1 VSPDTPPLLAALPT
15 EARTFLLQRCRRRRY
30 GRGAY
35 LVYEGDPGDTLHLIV
50 KGRVA
55 VLVGGAEGN
64 PFTTALM
71 GPGDF
76 FGEQA
81 LLRTQAVRGATIQAV
96 EPTETLVVSR
106 GDFEDLRRLHPAVDR
121 LLVGVLTAMVE
132 RLTRQVAELT
142 DVPGTVRIY
151 RRIVAL
157 AELYGGDGLGRQDAE
172 IPLTQDQ
179 LAGLAGVHLRLTSR
193 VLGEARRAGLLE
205 TNKGRLVVRDLEGLR
220 HRARLP
226 HSGQGAGAGSG

>member
-1 VSPDTPPLLAALPT
+1 MSTDPPLLAALSE
-15 EARTFLLQRCRRRRY
+15 EARASLLERCRRRQY

-35 LVYEGDPGDTLHLIV
+35 LVYEGDPGDSLHLIV
-50 KGRVA
+50 RGRVA
-55 VLVGGAEGN
+55 VLIGGADGN
-64 PFTTALM
+64 PFTVALM
-71 GPGDF
+71 GAGDF

-81 LLRTQAVRGATIQAV
+81 LLNRAAVRGATIQAI
-96 EPTETLVVSR
+96 EPTETLVVGR
-106 GDFEDLRRLHPAVDR
+106 GEFEELRQQHPEVDR
-121 LLVGVLTAMVE
+121 LLIGVLVAMVD

-157 AELYGGDGLGRQDAE
+157 AELYADEAGAAAAPIE

-193 VLGEARRAGLLE
+193 VLGEARADGLLD
-205 TNKGRLVVRDLEGLR
+205 TSKRRLVVRDLEGLR
-220 HRARLP
+220 QRAELGP
-226 HSGQGAGAGSG
+226 SGQGAGR

>member
-1 VSPDTPPLLAALPT
+1 MSTDPPLLAALSE
-15 EARTFLLQRCRRRRY
+15 EARASLLERCRRRQY

-35 LVYEGDPGDTLHLIV
+35 LVYEGDPGDSLHLIV
-50 KGRVA
+50 RGRVA
-55 VLVGGAEGN
+55 VLIGGADGN
-64 PFTTALM
+64 PFTVALM
-71 GPGDF
+71 SAGDF

-81 LLRTQAVRGATIQAV
+81 LLNRAAVRGATIQAI
-96 EPTETLVVSR
+96 EPTETLVIGR
-106 GDFEDLRRLHPAVDR
+106 GEFEELRQQHPEVDR
-121 LLVGVLTAMVE
+121 LLIGVLVAMVD

-157 AELYGGDGLGRQDAE
+157 AELYADDSGAAAPIE

-193 VLGEARRAGLLE
+193 VLGEARAAGLLD
-205 TNKGRLVVRDLEGLR
+205 TSKRRMVVRDLEGLR
-220 HRARLP
+220 QRAELGP
-226 HSGQGAGAGSG
+226 SGQGAGR